1 MKINVSQKDI
11 DKGIR
16 GDDNKCPIA
25 LAIKR
30 AFNKGVDTTDV
41 AVFYNDSGDEDDVR
55 PTSMRIRV
63 DNIYYSQKEID
74 KYEHLDNFIHWFDD
88 ALYTDCEP
96 FKFNI
101 DTSKTTI

>member
-1 MKINVSQKDI
+1 MKINVSQNDI

-63 DNIYYSQKEID
+63 DNEYYSQNEIN
-74 KYEHLDNFIHWFDD
+74 KIEHCDNFIHWFDD
-88 ALYTDCEP
+88 DGKTYCNP